1 MKDGGIS
8 LFGFS
13 IFLNEALSQ
22 QQKEYVTQ
30 MAQAGFKGIFTSL
43 HIPEDDATKYR
54 ERLSQLGSWCQA
66 LNLDLMVDISG
77 NALAKAG
84 FEMDN
89 LSELT
94 EIGVT
99 GLRMDYHISNRQIAH
114 FSQQMKIALNAS
126 TVTQQDIDE
135 LKKANANFFNLEA
148 WHNYYPRPETGLAQ
162 SWFLEKNQWLKAN
175 GFTIQA
181 FVPGDANLR
190 GPLYEGLP
198 TLEQDRHQHPLAAAL
213 WQKNAAVDL
222 IYIGDGGLN
231 ERTKEQFKNFINN
244 NEILLQ
250 VENCGTD
257 YFNYILGN
265 HVNRLDEADAV
276 IRSADARFRKI
287 PQIEAQN
294 TVKRTLGSVTV
305 DNEKYL
311 RYAGE
316 IQLCRKG
323 LPADDKVNVVAQV
336 IAAEKD
342 LICRIKG
349 GMKFKLQP
357 MGEEHEQD

>member
-22 QQKEYVTQ
+22 QQEEYVTD
-30 MAQAGFKGIFTSL
+30 MAQAGFKGVFTSL

-54 ERLSQLGSWCQA
+54 ERLSQLGSWCKA
-66 LNLDLMVDISG
+66 LELELMVDISG
-77 NALAKAG
+77 NALKKAG
-84 FEMDN
+84 FAMDN
-89 LSELT
+89 LSELVQ
-94 EIGVT
+94 IGVT
-99 GLRMDYHISNRQIAH
+99 GLRMDYHISNQQIAH

-126 TVTQQDIDE
+126 TVTAQDIAE
-135 LKKANANFFNLEA
+135 LKKAAANFSNLEA

-181 FVPGDANLR
+181 FVPGDSNLR
-190 GPLYEGLP
+190 GPLFEGLP
-198 TLEQDRHQHPLAAAL
+198 TLEQDRYKHPLAAAL
-213 WQKNAAVDL
+213 WQQNAAVDL
-222 IYIGDGGLN
+222 IYIGDGGLKG
-231 ERTKEQFKNFINN
+231 RTKEQFKNFINN

-257 YFNYILGN
+257 YFDYILGD

-276 IRSADARFRKI
+276 VRSADARFRKI
-287 PQIEAQN
+287 PQIKAQN

-316 IQLCRKG
+316 IQLCRQE
-323 LPADDKVNVVAQV
+323 LAADEKVNVVAQV
-336 IAAEKD
+336 ITTEED
-342 LICRIKG
+342 LVRQIKG
-349 GMKFKLQP
+349 GMKFKLQS
-357 MGEEHEQD
+357 MGEEHE